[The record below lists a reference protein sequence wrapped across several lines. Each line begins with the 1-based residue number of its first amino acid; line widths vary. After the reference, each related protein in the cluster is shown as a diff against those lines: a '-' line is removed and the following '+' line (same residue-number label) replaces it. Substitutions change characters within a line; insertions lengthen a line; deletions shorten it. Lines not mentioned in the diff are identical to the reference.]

1 MNSPSSHLFAAHVLR
16 SPSCVAAGYAW
27 SDDGPVP
34 TEDELFARA
43 QARPLSATSLC
54 LLLCTLSCCMYAAR
68 SYGMR
73 LVVRTT
79 AGGRSTRT
87 VAHRRSRLLP
97 SGAHST
103 LACLPSCLR
112 ESAIPRTP
120 RTLLQKVLPAEL
132 FSPKPTT
139 ATGTI
144 DEVLRGVPDAVPQ
157 AELAAANICWWK
169 PGLLP
174 SRPASIPL
182 APLRVGQSNAPE
194 AEIVGPASSD
204 EAQVPC
210 LPHGVWPILP

>member
-1 MNSPSSHLFAAHVLR
+1 MGPFRPRTNCLRERRRGLFRRHRSVCYSVLCHVVCMRHGLMVCA
-16 SPSCVAAGYAW
+16 SWYV
-27 SDDGPVP
+27 
-34 TEDELFARA
+34 
-43 QARPLSATSLC
+43 RPQ
-54 LLLCTLSCCMYAAR
+54 
-68 SYGMR
+68 
-73 LVVRTT
+73 
-79 AGGRSTRT
+79 GGGI
-87 VAHRRSRLLP
+87 AHRRSRLLP

-204 EAQVPC
+204 KAQVPC